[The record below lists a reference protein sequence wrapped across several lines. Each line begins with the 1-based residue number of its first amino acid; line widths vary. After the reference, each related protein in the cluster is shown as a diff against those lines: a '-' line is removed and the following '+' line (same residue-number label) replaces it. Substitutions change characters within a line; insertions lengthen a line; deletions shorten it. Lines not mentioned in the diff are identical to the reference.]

1 VPGLHPLF
9 MGHETRALGGR
20 RLYSVP
26 QRLGHAGLEPGQPD
40 NPYPH
45 PFP

>member
-1 VPGLHPLF
+1 
-9 MGHETRALGGR
+9 MGYQNRALGGR
-20 RLYSVP
+20 RLYEVP
-26 QRLGHAGLEPGQPD
+26 QLLGFPGLKPGEPD